1 MLGASVASSRR
12 RRNPAQECVRGRG
25 ADSRPRAARVQIPQH
40 ADAGKAEHAK
50 PGVGDRSKILNK
62 VAIFHCALRPRTTT
76 ALIVAS
82 NSISVYG
89 PPLFDVS
96 ACCPRYTVGQIVAR
110 VTFTDRNGN
119 NGVAET

>member
-1 MLGASVASSRR
+1 M
-12 RRNPAQECVRGRG
+12 
-25 ADSRPRAARVQIPQH
+25 
-40 ADAGKAEHAK
+40 
-50 PGVGDRSKILNK
+50 
-62 VAIFHCALRPRTTT
+62 T

-119 NGVAET
+119 NVWLKLQSRQPST